1 MLKQITKLIQTEIN
15 IFEKRYKQS
24 LNTDVKLLLSITNY
38 ILKNP
43 GKRIRPI
50 LILLVS
56 KLLGEVNEKT
66 YSSCILIELLHTA
79 TLIHDDVVDDAHFRR
94 GVFSVNN
101 LWKNKIAVLVGD
113 FLLSKGLALGL
124 KDKDINILL
133 YTSMAVE
140 KISEGEIFQM
150 QKSRDLDI
158 TEEDYFNIIQR
169 KTGSLFGCCFQ
180 LAAVS
185 NNISSKEKLNKLY
198 NIGLKIGTI
207 FQIKDDIL
215 DYNSSIFTGKIMG
228 NDLKESKINLPLLY
242 TIKKVSFLERQKVF
256 KILKRNKIKNDDVLY
271 IHQLVQ
277 KNKGIVNSI
286 NTMESLEKEIISD
299 LNFFPD
305 SNYRKALI
313 DLIHFILVRKK

>member
-180 LAAVS
+180 LAAAS

-256 KILKRNKIKNDDVLY
+256 KILKSNKIKNNDVLY

-305 SNYRKALI
+305 SNYKKALI

>member
-1 MLKQITKLIQTEIN
+1 MLKKIIKSIQPEIN
-15 IFEKRYKQS
+15 IFEKKYRES
-24 LNTDVKLLLSITNY
+24 LTTDVKLLLTITNY

-50 LILLVS
+50 LLLLTS
-56 KLLGEVNEKT
+56 KLLGEVNDKT

-94 GVFSVNN
+94 GIFSVNN
-101 LWKNKIAVLVGD
+101 LWKNKLAVLVGD

-124 KDKDINILL
+124 KNQDINILL

-140 KISEGEIFQM
+140 KISEGEIFQI

-158 TEEDYFNIIQR
+158 TEKDYFNIIQR

-185 NNISSKEKLNKLY
+185 NNISSKKQLNKLY

-215 DYNSSIFTGKIMG
+215 DYKSSTITGKKRG
-228 NDLKESKINLPLLY
+228 NDIKESKINLPLLY
-242 TIKKVSFLERQKVF
+242 TIKKASFLERQEIF
-256 KILKRNKIKNDDVLY
+256 RILKKNKIKNED
-271 IHQLVQ
+271 ISQINQLV
-277 KNKGIVNSI
+277 KKRKGINFSI
-286 NTMESLEKEIISD
+286 DKMESLEKEIISD
-299 LNFFPD
+299 LSIFPE
-305 SNYRKALI
+305 SENKTTLI

>member
-1 MLKQITKLIQTEIN
+1 MLKQITKLINKEIN

-24 LNTDVKLLLSITNY
+24 LTTDVKLLLTITNY

-56 KLLGEVNEKT
+56 KLLGDVNEKT

-94 GVFSVNN
+94 GIFSVNS

-113 FLLSKGLALGL
+113 FLLSKGLSFGL
-124 KDKDINILL
+124 KDNDINLLL
-133 YTSMAVE
+133 YTSKAVE

-150 QKSRDLDI
+150 QKSRNLDI
-158 TEEDYFNIIQR
+158 TEEDYYNIIR
-169 KTGSLFGCCFQ
+169 SKTGSLFGCCFQ

-185 NNISSKEKLNKLY
+185 NNISSKEELEKFY
-198 NIGLKIGTI
+198 NIGLKIGMI

-215 DYNSSIFTGKIMG
+215 DYRSSILTGKIMG
-228 NDLKESKINLPLLY
+228 NDLKERKINLPLLY
-242 TIKKVSFLERQKVF
+242 TIKKISFLERQKIF
-256 KILKRNKIKNDDVLY
+256 RILKKKRINDNDIFYIQKLVKKN
-271 IHQLVQ
+271 Q
-277 KNKGIVNSI
+277 GIELSVDK
-286 NTMESLEKEIISD
+286 MENLEKEIISD
-299 LNFFPD
+299 LTIFPD
-305 SNYRKALI
+305 SDYKLALI
-313 DLIHFILVRKK
+313 DLIHFISVRKK

>member
-1 MLKQITKLIQTEIN
+1 MLKKITKSIQKEIQ

-24 LNTDVKLLLSITNY
+24 LQTDVKLLLTITNY

-50 LILLVS
+50 LVLLVS
-56 KLLGEVNEKT
+56 KLLGEINEKT

-94 GVFSVNN
+94 GKFSINN

-113 FLLSKGLALGL
+113 FLLSKGLAFGL
-124 KDKDINILL
+124 KDNDINILL

-158 TEEDYFNIIQR
+158 TEEDYYNIIR
-169 KTGSLFGCCFQ
+169 SKTGSLFGCCFQ
-180 LAAVS
+180 LAALS
-185 NNISSKEKLNKLY
+185 NNISSKQELENLY
-198 NIGLKIGTI
+198 KIGLKIGI
-207 FQIKDDIL
+207 VFQIKDDIL
-215 DYNSSIFTGKIMG
+215 DYNSSAFTGKIMG
-228 NDLKESKINLPLLY
+228 NDLKESKINFPLLY
-242 TIKKVSFLERQKVF
+242 TIKKISFLERQKIF
-256 KILKRNKIKNDDVLY
+256 QILQKNKIKNKDMY
-271 IHQLVQ
+271 FIHKLVQ
-277 KNKGIVNSI
+277 KNKGIEFSI
-286 NTMESLEKEIISD
+286 DKMKNLEKEIIND
-299 LNFFPD
+299 LTIFPE
-305 SNYRKALI
+305 SEHKSALI

>member
-1 MLKQITKLIQTEIN
+1 MLKQITKSINKEIN

-24 LNTDVKLLLSITNY
+24 LTTDVKLLLTITSF

-94 GVFSVNN
+94 GKFSVNS

-113 FLLSKGLALGL
+113 FLLSKGLSLGL
-124 KDKDINILL
+124 KDNDINLLL
-133 YTSMAVE
+133 YTSKAVE

-150 QKSRDLDI
+150 QKSRNLDI
-158 TEEDYFNIIQR
+158 TEEDYYSIIR
-169 KTGSLFGCCFQ
+169 SKTGSLFGCCFQ

-185 NNISSKEKLNKLY
+185 NNITSKEKLEKFY
-198 NIGLKIGTI
+198 DIGLKIGMI

-215 DYNSSIFTGKIMG
+215 DYRTSILTGKIMG
-228 NDLKESKINLPLLY
+228 NDLKERKINLPLLY
-242 TIKKVSFLERQKVF
+242 TIKKISFLERQKIF
-256 KILKRNKIKNDDVLY
+256 RILKKNRIKDNDIFY
-271 IHQLVQ
+271 IQKLVRENQ
-277 KNKGIVNSI
+277 GIELSIDKMKN
-286 NTMESLEKEIISD
+286 LEKEIISD
-299 LNFFPD
+299 MTIFPESD
-305 SNYRKALI
+305 YKLALI
-313 DLIHFILVRKK
+313 DLIHFILVRNK

>member
-1 MLKQITKLIQTEIN
+1 MLKKITKSIQKEIN
-15 IFEKRYKQS
+15 IFDKKYKKS
-24 LNTDVKLLLSITNY
+24 LNTDVKLLLTISNY

-56 KLLGEVNEKT
+56 KLIGEVNEKT

-79 TLIHDDVVDDAHFRR
+79 TLIHDDVVDDANFRR
-94 GVFSVNN
+94 GKFSVNN

-113 FLLSKGLALGL
+113 FLLSKGLAFGL
-124 KDKDINILL
+124 KDKDVNILL
-133 YTSMAVE
+133 YTSMAVQ
-140 KISEGEIFQM
+140 KISEGEIFQI

-158 TEEDYFNIIQR
+158 TEEDYYSIVKH

-180 LAAVS
+180 LAAIS
-185 NNISSKEKLNKLY
+185 NNISSEKRIRQLY
-198 NIGLKIGTI
+198 KIGLKIGTL

-215 DYNSSIFTGKIMG
+215 DYTNISVTGKIMG

-242 TIKKVSFLERQKVF
+242 TIKKISFLERQKVF
-256 KILKRNKIKNDDVLY
+256 RILKKNKIKNEEIYY
-271 IHQLVQ
+271 IQKLVEKYQ
-277 KNKGIVNSI
+277 GIDFAI
-286 NTMESLEKEIISD
+286 EKMKILEKEIILD
-299 LNFFPD
+299 LNIFKKSEYKD
-305 SNYRKALI
+305 TLI

>member
-1 MLKQITKLIQTEIN
+1 MLKKITKSIKKEVN
-15 IFEKRYKQS
+15 IFEKKYKES
-24 LNTDVKLLLSITNY
+24 LTTDVKLILTITNY

-50 LILLVS
+50 LLLLVS

-94 GVFSVNN
+94 GEFSVNN

-124 KDKDINILL
+124 KDHDINILA

-158 TEEDYFNIIQR
+158 TADDYYNIIQR

-185 NNISSKEKLNKLY
+185 NNISSKEELQNLY
-198 NIGLKIGTI
+198 NIGVKIGTI
-207 FQIKDDIL
+207 FQIKDDVL
-215 DYNSSIFTGKIMG
+215 DYNSSSFTGKVMG

-242 TIKKVSFLERQKVF
+242 TIKKVSFLERQKIF
-256 KILKRNKIKNDDVLY
+256 RILKKNKINKEDIVY
-271 IHQLVQ
+271 IHTLVI
-277 KNKGIVNSI
+277 KNKGIKFANEK
-286 NTMESLEKEIISD
+286 MENLEKEIISD
-299 LNFFPD
+299 LTIF
-305 SNYRKALI
+305 SESEYKKALI
-313 DLIHFILVRKK
+313 DLVNFILVRKK